1 MDELSNRRFLYAQ
14 FTTEG
19 VRCSNTSKLLTS
31 SVAVLKLVEKQTH
44 HYPLVTV
51 ETTMFTTCLDM
62 LPLLCFSQKK
72 KKWIINIFLGNSRKN
87 ILVNPFDAEWLCV
100 VALKP
105 KF

>member
-62 LPLLCFSQKK
+62 LPVTVFFSKK
-72 KKWIINIFLGNSRKN
+72 KKMDHKHFSW
-87 ILVNPFDAEWLCV
+87 
-100 VALKP
+100 
-105 KF
+105 KFQKKYFGESL